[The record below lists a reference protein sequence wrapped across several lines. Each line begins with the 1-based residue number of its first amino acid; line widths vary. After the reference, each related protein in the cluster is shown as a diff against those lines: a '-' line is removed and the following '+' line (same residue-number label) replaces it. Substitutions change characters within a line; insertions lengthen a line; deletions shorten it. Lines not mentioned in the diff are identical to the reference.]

1 MTIQINVVEWVL
13 YLVVVWLSLVIAN
26 TTLTLLKKYFDW
38 RLKVYKKRLENK
50 FNNKFKEQ
58 NMAYISVDVDVDIED
73 YLDEVSTRDLIEELN
88 CRDLSDSQ
96 KLDMVGYNAEPRK
109 MSLMDDLKVEVIMD
123 NLESKTL
130 NEIEEFFKK

>member
-50 FNNKFKEQ
+50 FNNKFKE
-58 NMAYISVDVDVDIED
+58 
-73 YLDEVSTRDLIEELN
+73 
-88 CRDLSDSQ
+88 
-96 KLDMVGYNAEPRK
+96 
-109 MSLMDDLKVEVIMD
+109 
-123 NLESKTL
+123 
-130 NEIEEFFKK
+130 